1 MKGTPIKET
10 RMFTKKELRLK
21 ASAILKSIGVPLL
34 PQAVDDM
41 MNGLIAKIQKHSAGS
56 VIAENTDQLTYG
68 YTTMKHKNK
77 TMSKNKTS
85 KIRLMELAGLVK
97 EVAATDEMAG
107 ATTIREAAQ
116 FSFTIDMMGTFQ
128 TDDYNTEDDDV
139 AYIQR
144 LLDKAGADAYAK
156 ADPPEEI
163 LVRAF
168 DAQGL
173 AKAKAA
179 VEDDGFEVQ
188 EI

>member
-1 MKGTPIKET
+1 MKN
-10 RMFTKKELRLK
+10 
-21 ASAILKSIGVPLL
+21 ILKENMRRFNTKNLNERGNSYFTQWAEEQDEDRNNNGYP
-34 PQAVDDM
+34 DDTEKYQT
-41 MNGLIAKIQKHSAGS
+41 L
-56 VIAENTDQLTYG
+56 
-68 YTTMKHKNK
+68 
-77 TMSKNKTS
+77 
-85 KIRLMELAGLVK
+85 
-97 EVAATDEMAG
+97 
-107 ATTIREAAQ
+107 AAQ

-179 VEDDGFEVQ
+179 VEGDGFEVQ
-188 EI
+188 LKGL

>member
-1 MKGTPIKET
+1 MKN
-10 RMFTKKELRLK
+10 
-21 ASAILKSIGVPLL
+21 ILKENMKRFATKNLTEQIDGD
-34 PQAVDDM
+34 ANN
-41 MNGLIAKIQKHSAGS
+41 NGYP
-56 VIAENTDQLTYG
+56 D
-68 YTTMKHKNK
+68 K
-77 TMSKNKTS
+77 TEKYQT
-85 KIRLMELAGLVK
+85 L
-97 EVAATDEMAG
+97 
-107 ATTIREAAQ
+107 AAQ

-188 EI
+188 LKGL